1 MRRSI
6 IMMLMLTILLF
17 SVTVLA
23 VLYSSRYIVNKGNIK
38 TIGINVYWDAECTNK
53 MTEINWGIL
62 DPGWIGNVTGYLK
75 NEGNYPV
82 VLSVHT
88 ENWNPVGASSYISIS
103 WDYNNQTIE
112 PNQIVPVVFT
122 LSVSETIQGIESF
135 SFDIVIIATSV
146 S

>member
-6 IMMLMLTILLF
+6 IMTLMLTILLF

-23 VLYSSRYIVNKGNIK
+23 VLYSSRYIINKGNIK

-53 MTEINWGIL
+53 MTEINWGML

-75 NEGNYPV
+75 NEGTYPV

>member
-135 SFDIVIIATSV
+135 SFDIVITATSV